1 MPPQP
6 LPGRCAVLAD
16 PKDGV
21 EILERYRQALAFRAE
36 RKWAD
41 AIPLLQ
47 RVLRSEPRLTEVWK
61 ELAHVALLLNR
72 HDVALDAYRH
82 LIVLEPAEPLGYLG
96 AAEVLLK
103 ERRMGAARARALEA
117 AALATGNDPRDAASL
132 GAAHALVA
140 RVALA
145 QRDADG
151 AREQATLAQQA
162 DSGLAMPAFVEGRIL
177 YDEGKYEEALPAFEE
192 AVAAAREPGAAPIP
206 ELHFYAGETLMR
218 LGRQPAA
225 EAEFLSEVRR
235 FPQNVRARAA
245 LATLYHA
252 TGQQDA
258 AERAI
263 ADMLRAAPAPDTY
276 TIAARLW
283 TTFGQPGQAQAIR
296 AEARRTFPESRPPAS
311 TNN

>member
-1 MPPQP
+1 M
-6 LPGRCAVLAD
+6 GRRDSAASAS
-16 PKDGV
+16 P
-21 EILERYRQALAFRAE
+21 ARA
-36 RKWAD
+36 
-41 AIPLLQ
+41 
-47 RVLRSEPRLTEVWK
+47 SPRLTEVWK
-61 ELAHVALLLNR
+61 ELADVALLLNR

-82 LIVLEPAEPLGYLG
+82 LIVLEPAEPHGYLG

-103 ERRMGAARARALEA
+103 ERRLGAARARALEA
-117 AALATGNDPRDAASL
+117 AALATDNDRRDAASR

-192 AVAAAREPGAAPIP
+192 AVAAARKPGATPIP

-218 LGRQPAA
+218 LETAAGGRSGIPERSCSAFRRTSAPGQP
-225 EAEFLSEVRR
+225 SRR
-235 FPQNVRARAA
+235 SITRRDSWTPRTAPSPTCSARHPRRRPTPSPRACGPHSASPARRRRSAPKHGARSPKAARA
-245 LATLYHA
+245 
-252 TGQQDA
+252 
-258 AERAI
+258 
-263 ADMLRAAPAPDTY
+263 
-276 TIAARLW
+276 
-283 TTFGQPGQAQAIR
+283 
-296 AEARRTFPESRPPAS
+296 PP